1 MQTRQFRLRNDSIE
15 LHSLLKVE
23 GLCSSGGE
31 AKALIAA
38 GEVLV
43 DGARE
48 LRKSCR
54 IRAGQRVRAREVEI
68 EVLAA
73 IAVEE

>member
-1 MQTRQFRLRNDSIE
+1 MQTRQFRLRDESIE
-15 LHSLLKVE
+15 LNRLLKVE

-54 IRAGQRVRAREVEI
+54 IRAGQIVRAREVEI